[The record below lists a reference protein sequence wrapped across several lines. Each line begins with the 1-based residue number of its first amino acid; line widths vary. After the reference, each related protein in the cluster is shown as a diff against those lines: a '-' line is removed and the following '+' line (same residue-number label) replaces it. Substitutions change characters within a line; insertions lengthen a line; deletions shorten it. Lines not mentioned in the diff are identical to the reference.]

1 MKYFSLLLFSL
12 FSLYAGAQKVTV
24 TGTVSEASTGET
36 LPGATALLLSPKDS
50 SQVTGGAANMNGVF
64 TLPAVKAGRY
74 LLKVSYMGYQTLY
87 RDLTLSSRRKTED
100 LGKIQLLENAKIMKE
115 AVVEAQLAQVE
126 MKEDTFVYNA
136 GAFRTPEGSML
147 EDLVKKLPGAEVDDN
162 GNITINGKTVKKI
175 MVDGKEFFSNDTKM
189 AMKNLPTKMVEKIK
203 SYERKSDYSR
213 VTGIDDGDEETVL
226 DLTVKKGMKEGWL
239 INADGA
245 YGTEDRYTAKL
256 SVNRFMDNYHF
267 SVIGSANNVNDRS
280 MGGWGGR
287 GGRGGGGGGG
297 IVSSQMAGV
306 NFAWENGKK
315 ENEAGLLKTGGNV
328 RFSRTDTDNSSTT
341 NSQTFLSGS
350 SRWNNSFSASNPINW
365 NLNADFRL
373 EWKPDSMT
381 NLIFRP
387 SFSHSDSDS
396 EGESES
402 VTFNKNPYDYMKDPL
417 REYLF
422 WDDPDKIR
430 VNSNHRTTASE
441 SVTNSGNGD
450 FQVNRRLGKPGRN
463 ITLNAAGGYSRTSSE
478 SRSLSLV
485 NYYQEENKAYN
496 YTKQHNIN
504 PSESWNVRGRLS
516 YTEPITK
523 ELNLQ
528 ASYQF
533 QYRFSDSDRGVFSVD
548 STLTR
553 QMIRD
558 MGLTAEDLYL
568 GRIPGIDTVILVQ
581 DWINSQYATYNEY
594 NHDAN
599 LMVRYN
605 KKFQNEQELRINGG
619 ISFQPQTTH
628 LDYMKNLIDTVIT
641 RQVYNWS
648 PRLDMR
654 WRISKTSQMR
664 VRYNGYMSQPSMT
677 NLIEVI
683 DNSNKQNV
691 TAGNAGLES
700 SWTNNFNLF
709 YNDYKTEKQMGW
721 SAFMNYSMTNRSIST
736 ATIYDDKTGNRYS
749 RPMNIDG
756 NWNIGAN
763 LMFNSALGSQK
774 RFNINTHTVLSHSNS
789 VGYISSSVNVAD
801 YIGTTAVTD
810 IEEMTA
816 LFEQVP
822 LQKAT
827 TKTTNVGETLR
838 LNYRMDYGE
847 IGTLEVGV
855 NGGFNYQH
863 ARNDLQPKANLDTW
877 NFNYGG
883 NLLVTLPWD
892 MTFST
897 DIGPQYRRGYDDESM
912 NTTELIWNAQLSQ
925 NFRKWLHGHDLAVS
939 IQWFDILQER
949 SNISRS
955 ISATQRSDT
964 YTNTIHSYL
973 LFHLIYKLNLLGN
986 SEARAAMGPRGPL
999 MTNAEAGRA
1008 GREGRSGSGGGG
1020 APGGGGFGGGGGGRG
1035 R

>member
-1 MKYFSLLLFSL
+1 MKHFSLLLFTL
-12 FSLYAGAQKVTV
+12 FTLYAGAQKVTV

-50 SQVTGGAANMNGVF
+50 AQVTGGAANINGVF
-64 TLPAVKAGRY
+64 TLPPVKAGRY
-74 LLKVSYMGYQTLY
+74 LLKVSYMGYQTLW
-87 RDLTLSSRRKTED
+87 RDLTLSSRRKTEN
-100 LGKIQLLENAKIMKE
+100 LGKLQLMENAQVMKE

-136 GAFRTPEGSML
+136 GAYRTPEGSML

-162 GNITINGKTVKKI
+162 GNITINGKSVKKI

-189 AMKNLPTKMVEKIK
+189 AMKNLPTKMIEKIK

-226 DLTVKKGMKEGWL
+226 DLTVKKGMKEGWV

-245 YGTEDRYTAKL
+245 YGTEDRYSGKL
-256 SVNRFMDNYHF
+256 SVNRFMDHYHF

-297 IVSSQMAGV
+297 IVSSQMGGV
-306 NFAWENGKK
+306 NYAWENGKK
-315 ENEAGLLKTGGNV
+315 DNEAGLLKTGGNV
-328 RFSRTDTDNSSTT
+328 RFSRTDTENSSIT

-350 SRWNNSFSASNPINW
+350 SRWNNSASTSNPVNW
-365 NLNADFRL
+365 NINADFRL

-387 SFSHSDSDS
+387 SFSHSENNS

-402 VTFNKNPYDYMKDPL
+402 VTFNKNPYTYMWDPL
-417 REYLF
+417 NQYLNL
-422 WDDPDKIR
+422 DDTDNIR
-430 VNSNHRTTASE
+430 VNSNHRRTSSE
-441 SVTNSGNGD
+441 GVTNSGNAD
-450 FQVNRRLGKPGRN
+450 FQINRRLGKPGRN
-463 ITLNAAGGYSRTSSE
+463 ITLNAAGGFSRTSSE
-478 SRSLSLV
+478 SHSLSLV
-485 NYYQEENKAYN
+485 NYYQEKDRAYN
-496 YTKQHNIN
+496 YTKQHNVN

-548 STLTR
+548 SVLSR
-553 QMIRD
+553 QKIAD
-558 MGLTAEDLYL
+558 MGLTAEDLYY
-568 GRIPGIDTVILVQ
+568 GRIPGIDTVTLVQ

-594 NHDAN
+594 NHNAN
-599 LMVRYN
+599 LMLRFN
-605 KKFQNEQELRINGG
+605 RKFENEQELRVNGG

-628 LDYMKNLIDTVIT
+628 LDYMKNLLDTTIT
-641 RQVYNWS
+641 RHVYNWS
-648 PRLDMR
+648 PRLDVR
-654 WRISKTSQMR
+654 WRISKTSQLR
-664 VRYNGYMSQPSMT
+664 ARYNGNMSQPSMT

-709 YNDYKTEKQMGW
+709 YNDYKTERQMGW
-721 SAFMNYSMTNRSIST
+721 SAFTNFSMTDRSIST

-749 RPMNIDG
+749 RPMNING
-756 NWNIGAN
+756 NWNVSGN

-810 IEEMTA
+810 IEEMAA
-816 LFEQVP
+816 LFDKVP

-827 TKTTNVGETLR
+827 TKSTNIGETLR

-883 NLLVTLPWD
+883 NLLVTLPWN

-897 DIGPQYRRGYDDESM
+897 DIGPQYRRGYDDDAM

-925 NFRKWLHGHDLAVS
+925 NFRKWLRGQDLALSV
-939 IQWFDILQER
+939 QWFDILRER
-949 SNISRS
+949 SNISRT

-973 LFHLIYKLNLLGN
+973 MFHLIYKLNLLGN
-986 SEARAAMGPRGPL
+986 SEARAEMGPRGPM

-1008 GREGRSGSGGGG
+1008 GREGREGRGGG
-1020 APGGGGFGGGGGGRG
+1020 PGGGGFGGGRG